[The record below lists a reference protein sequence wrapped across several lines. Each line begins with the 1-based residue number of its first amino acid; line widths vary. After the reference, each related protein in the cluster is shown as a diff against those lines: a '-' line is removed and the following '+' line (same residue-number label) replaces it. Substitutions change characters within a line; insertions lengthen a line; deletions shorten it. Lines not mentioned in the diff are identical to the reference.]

1 MIVMELNLSFQD
13 VLKQILKLKPE
24 VGRGSLH
31 KTKINGKEITI
42 IDDSYNANPN
52 SMKNSLFN
60 FLNLKINNQR
70 KICVL
75 GDMLELGK
83 KRILP

>member
-1 MIVMELNLSFQD
+1 MIRIM
-13 VLKQILKLKPE
+13 QIKLYE
-24 VGRGSLH
+24 
-31 KTKINGKEITI
+31 
-42 IDDSYNANPN
+42 
-52 SMKNSLFN
+52 KNSLLN

-83 KRILP
+83 KKNSSIKKSH